1 MAIISDSRKEDLFTE
16 LITSLDQK
24 FGDGQESSPDLGVWA
39 VNNEILLDGKK
50 FTFKKHEYLI
60 EPYSDKHPYQ
70 VELKATQLGLT
81 SKAMLRVFHTA
92 RYGGDKYRGIGYYF
106 PSRTDVTDLS
116 KTRLD
121 PLIEDNPDTI
131 GQWMHDTNAA
141 NVKKIWKC
149 NLVLRGMRSRIGMKG
164 QPIDFLIFDELD
176 EAPPKSVDMILE
188 RMAHSEAGDLLFLSN
203 PTLPDYGIDKLFQL
217 SDQNYWLLKCPK
229 CNHYTNLVDTFP
241 NCLLMVK
248 GKVIRACEK
257 CRTELNPSRGQWV
270 AKRPDI
276 VDIRGRQYSQLFS
289 QTKMTEPRKI
299 LDTFHTTSN
308 MTDFYNLKIGIAYVE
323 AQNRLSVQQVLDCCG
338 DKGIASS
345 SDEGTFMGVDQG
357 NHLHVVIGKHH
368 PKRSGEVIH
377 VGEYMGN
384 KEKDGSAWLILDEL
398 MTRFKVMRCVV
409 DGLPE
414 TKHARAF
421 AERFPGRVFL
431 CFSNV
436 YQKGSYRWDERTHM
450 VQANIT
456 ETLDASHRLLADGD
470 MLLPTKSSDIIQE
483 FAKHCHC
490 MAKKL
495 EEDEETGSQRYVYFR
510 RVGGEDHY
518 RAAFNLFVMGLQDA
532 PVLLFP
538 ELL

>member
-1 MAIISDSRKEDLFTE
+1 MALLSDTRKDDLFTN

-24 FGDGQESSPDLGVWA
+24 FGDALDSAPDLGKWA
-39 VNNEILLDGKK
+39 VNEGIMLDGKK
-50 FTFKKHEYLI
+50 FSFDKHEYLI

-92 RYGGDKYRGIGYYF
+92 RFGGDKYRGIGYYF

-116 KTRLD
+116 KTRID
-121 PLIEDNPDTI
+121 PLIDDNPETI
-131 GQWMHDTNAA
+131 GSWMHDTNAA
-141 NVKKIWKC
+141 NVKRIWNV
-149 NLVLRGMRSRIGMKG
+149 NLYLRGMKSRVGMKG
-164 QPIDFLIFDELD
+164 APMDFIVFDELD

-188 RMAHSEAGDLLFLSN
+188 RLAHSESGDLLFLSN

-217 SDQNYWLLKCPK
+217 SDCQYWLLKCKK
-229 CNHYTNLVDTFP
+229 CNHYTNLVKTFP
-241 NCLLMVK
+241 ECLISVK
-248 GKVIRACEK
+248 GRIIRACEK
-257 CRTELNPSRGQWV
+257 CGAELDPSNGQWV
-270 AKRPDI
+270 AEYPSRT
-276 VDIRGRQYSQLFS
+276 DIRGRQFSQLYS
-289 QTKMTEPRKI
+289 QTKMTDPAMI
-299 LDTFHTTSN
+299 LQTFHTTSN
-308 MTDFYNLKIGIAYVE
+308 LTDFYNLKIGIAYVE

-338 DKGIASS
+338 DQGIASY
-345 SDEGTFMGVDQG
+345 SDVGTYMGVDQG
-357 NHLHVVIGKHH
+357 NNLHVVIGKNH

-377 VGEYMGN
+377 IGEYIGN
-384 KEKDGSAWLILDEL
+384 KEKDGAGWILLDEL
-398 MTRFKVMRCVV
+398 MKRFKVMRCVV

-436 YQKGSYRWDERTHM
+436 HQKGSYAWDEKKLI
-450 VQANIT
+450 VSANIT
-456 ETLDASHRLLADGD
+456 ESLDASHNLLSSGD
-470 MLLPTKSSDIIQE
+470 ILLPAKSSEIVQL

-495 EEDEETGSQRYVYFR
+495 EEDDETGSQRYIYVR
-510 RVGGEDHY
+510 RIGGEDHY
-518 RAAFNLFVMGLQDA
+518 RAAFNFFGMALASGESLM
-532 PVLLFP
+532 FP